1 MVGAK
6 SISGTNFALL
16 IRKSPSAFR
25 SNAKVRRLVRKFAF
39 SDFALEPEEAPG
51 ISGDGDDD
59 GKAG

>member
-6 SISGTNFALL
+6 TLLGTNFALA

-25 SNAKVRRLVRKFAF
+25 SNTKSRRLIRKIAF
-39 SDFALEPEEAPG
+39 SDFALESEEAPRV
-51 ISGDGDDD
+51 SRDGDDD

>member
-25 SNAKVRRLVRKFAF
+25 SNAKLRRLVRKIAF

>member
-6 SISGTNFALL
+6 SISGTNFVLL

-25 SNAKVRRLVRKFAF
+25 SNAKLRRLVRKIAF